1 MSAIILILYPV
12 IKAAMEPNLFK
23 RTLETTDVLYG
34 GLIVIGNGLIGIAL
48 GDLFHHR
55 IFERR
60 RNALIGIVF
69 VSVIA
74 VCKHPLIQKFAY
86 LKVLNLIAP
95 PLMDGFD
102 MVGETDVFDPAGTIN
117 IFIHTLIFVLV
128 IMLFK
133 IVILKLKKY

>member
-1 MSAIILILYPV
+1 MAAVILILYPV
-12 IKAAMEPNLFK
+12 IKAAIEPQIFRRNL
-23 RTLETTDVLYG
+23 TTSDVLYG

-60 RNALIGIVF
+60 RNALIALVF

-86 LKVLNLIAP
+86 LRVLNLIAP

-102 MVGETDVFDPAGTIN
+102 MVGETDIFDPTGTIY
-117 IFIHTLIFVLV
+117 IFIHTLLFVFV
-128 IMLFK
+128 IMLIK
-133 IVILKLKKY
+133 IGLLKLKKY